1 MNKAGYEKKIA
12 LLEKKLIQ
20 SIIKDSND

>member
-1 MNKAGYEKKIA
+1 MNKAGYEKKIT